1 MVLQSLSPKRKAAK
15 AAPCVLVLWGEY
27 FDEVAAT
34 IFIVTLRQAGLAVR
48 VVGVHGL
55 LAAGR
60 NGLLL
65 HADMVLGEI
74 KPLIN
79 QATCLVLPCSRAAL
93 KRLETE
99 PRIHELFAGVA
110 HNGAKI
116 VVHDHGVIQ
125 HSVLQSLFGMDGAI
139 VVYASDDNLPIFAQ
153 ELAQELIPAGER
165 LATRCTHTFDIS
177 PASPAF

>member
-1 MVLQSLSPKRKAAK
+1 MVLQPVSSKRKAAK

-34 IFIVTLRQAGLAVR
+34 MFIVTLRQAGLAVR

-65 HADMVLGEI
+65 HADIALGEVRPFI
-74 KPLIN
+74 D
-79 QATCLVLPCSRAAL
+79 QATCLILPCSQAAI
-93 KRLETE
+93 KRLENE
-99 PRIHELFAGVA
+99 PRIHELLVGVTD
-110 HNGAKI
+110 NGAKLI
-116 VVHDHGVIQ
+116 VHDRGIIR
-125 HSVLQSLFGMDGAI
+125 HSVLQALFGLDGAI